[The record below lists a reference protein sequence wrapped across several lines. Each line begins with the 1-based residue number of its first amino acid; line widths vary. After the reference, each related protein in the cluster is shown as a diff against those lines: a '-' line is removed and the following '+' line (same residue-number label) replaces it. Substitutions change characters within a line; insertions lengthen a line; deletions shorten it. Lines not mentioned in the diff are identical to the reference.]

1 MGQPSGPR
9 GWLDHLRYGAL
20 GYPLAFVALPL
31 YVILPAHYG
40 DQLGV
45 PLAALGLVLLASRL
59 LDALADPLLGLWA
72 DSRLA
77 RASGPW
83 AGMAV
88 AAVVLAAGVWAVF
101 FPPVEGTG
109 PRLVW
114 CAVTL
119 TLTYWAYSACA
130 IAHQAWGARM
140 GGDAPARARWVAW
153 REGLALAGVLTANG
167 IATTLGPAVM
177 AATLSV
183 SLVVALALLRRAPR
197 PPLGGPGHVPGPP
210 AVMRFTWAEWLSPL
224 RNPEFR
230 RLLGIFLING
240 IANAVPA
247 TLVMFYVQDVLHQAE
262 ALPVFLGAYF
272 LTGAISVPLWLRAV
286 KRLGPSR
293 AWVLGMAGYVLCFGP
308 VITLQAGDATAYTLI
323 CLASGLM
330 LGADLTLPSTLL
342 AGVVQR
348 QALAAQHAP
357 GAAGPVA
364 PQEGIYTGWWQLATK
379 LNLALAAGLALP
391 ALQLWGYTPG
401 TQAPEALWHLTLV
414 YGALPCALKL
424 LAGLAWWRWWAR
436 AGLE

>member
-1 MGQPSGPR
+1 MGEPSGQQP

-40 DQLGV
+40 DRLGV

-101 FPPVEGTG
+101 FPPVDGTG

-140 GGDAPARARWVAW
+140 GGDAPTRARWVAW

-177 AATLSV
+177 AATLTV
-183 SLVVALALLRRAPR
+183 SLVVALALLRQAPR
-197 PPLGGPGHVPGPP
+197 PPLGVSGAGPVAH
-210 AVMRFTWAEWLSPL
+210 AALHFTWAEWLSPL

-247 TLVMFYVQDVLHQAE
+247 TLVMFYVQDVLHQAA

-286 KRLGPSR
+286 KRFGPSR

-308 VITLQAGDATAYTLI
+308 VVTLQAGDATAYTLI

-348 QALAAQHAP
+348 QSVAALQAP
-357 GAAGPVA
+357 GARAVA

-391 ALQLWGYTPG
+391 ALQAWGYTPG
-401 TQAPEALWHLTLV
+401 TQAPDALWHLTLV